1 MGVSLAIETRNS
13 MYSLVFS
20 FEEELSLIDFGQN
33 PIDTIL
39 FLYIQQV
46 PEENYFIKEA
56 FIEGNKL
63 IALLSFK
70 KSFSA
75 SSGSATFLSST

>member
-1 MGVSLAIETRNS
+1 MDVSLSVETRNS

-20 FEEELSLIDFGQN
+20 FEEELTLIDFDKN

-46 PEENYFIKEA
+46 SEENYFIKEA

-63 IALLSFK
+63 IAQLSFRQ
-70 KSFSA
+70 SFSA